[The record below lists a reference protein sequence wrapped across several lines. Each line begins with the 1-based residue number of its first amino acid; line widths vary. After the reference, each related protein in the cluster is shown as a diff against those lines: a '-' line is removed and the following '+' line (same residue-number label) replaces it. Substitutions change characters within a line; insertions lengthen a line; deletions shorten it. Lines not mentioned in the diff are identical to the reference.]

1 MLLYEAALWAWMAAS
16 GVSKSGA
23 DLNEQENQILIRL
36 MNGAARKSKSAFLN
50 QVGSLVSTP
59 SDFPKLWSELVNL
72 AGLPP
77 SAEEWGRGFRTRMS
91 RELPQEDIIR
101 YLAFVTVV
109 TREVGSGE
117 RRHWLTG
124 RPKPLL
130 PKKADA
136 AHAWLRLY
144 LLGHHQLD
152 DVIDWVEANGY

>member
-1 MLLYEAALWAWMAAS
+1 MLLYEAALWARMAAS
-16 GVSKSGA
+16 LVSKSGF
-23 DLNEQENQILIRL
+23 DLNEQENQILVRL
-36 MNGAARKSKSAFLN
+36 MKGAARNSKSAFLS

-59 SDFPKLWSELVNL
+59 SDFPKMWSELVNL

-77 SAEEWGRGFRTRMS
+77 SAEEWARGFRTRML
-91 RELPQEDIIR
+91 RDLPQEDVIR

-109 TREVGSGE
+109 IREVGSAE

-130 PKKADA
+130 PEKANV
-136 AHAWLRLY
+136 AHSWLRLY